1 MVSSDEPRV
10 PDDPL
15 LSDSVLQEL
24 LAAFSDEPRPTSA
37 APIGEVDRPGAI
49 DDPLFGLFGAPAAA
63 PAGESSEAPPV
74 EDPTPSYVVGEIL
87 GTEGLVRAD
96 VGDSFVDRPA
106 DDTPD
111 DTLDDTVDDT
121 VDGLVD
127 DSVDESTDQLL
138 LRVDDIDEGGPDVL
152 HIDDIAEGELADDGT
167 GELIVIAVDDEMTDV
182 GPHDPGPHDTAAA
195 GPTTIVIVG
204 DDRPDT
210 VYLDEAKEER
220 LRAVHGGST
229 VDDPDMIVI
238 DDLDEGMV
246 VNTPPVAS
254 GGSIDPRL
262 RARRAAVRRAAGRR
276 RLVVLVAAVAAVV
289 LVVLAV
295 AFVASPVFDVRDI
308 AVQGAVYTD
317 RAVLDEVV
325 ADLEGSP
332 VLLVDTLEIEE
343 RLAAAP
349 WVESVIV
356 TRDFP
361 HTVFIDIRER
371 VALATFQ
378 GGDGRWRVIDVEG
391 RVLDVL
397 DGQPIAYMQIVGD
410 HPDTGR
416 GLFAGAPYAAAAL
429 LVKVLPPEVRA
440 VTRWVG
446 LDDVSGTLTLTLA
459 GGADPTSGIEV
470 RLGSIDGLD
479 QKLARL
485 LTQVRSGLDGI
496 VSLDVSTTEIGVVRG

>member
-1 MVSSDEPRV
+1 MSSDEPRV
-10 PDDPL
+10 PDDSL

-24 LAAFSDEPRPTSA
+24 LAAFSDEPRP
-37 APIGEVDRPGAI
+37 APATPVADVDRPAAI
-49 DDPLFGLFGAPAAA
+49 DDPLFGLFGAPSAA
-63 PAGESSEAPPV
+63 PVGEPPEARPV
-74 EDPTPSYVVGEIL
+74 EDPTPSYVVGEVL
-87 GTEGLVRAD
+87 GTDGLIRID
-96 VGDSFVDRPA
+96 VPDASVDPPA
-106 DDTPD
+106 DDP
-111 DTLDDTVDDT
+111 
-121 VDGLVD
+121 
-127 DSVDESTDQLL
+127 VDESTDQLV
-138 LRVDDIDEGGPDVL
+138 LRVDDPDHIRPDVGGNDVE
-152 HIDDIAEGELADDGT
+152 IGDVEIGDDDT
-167 GELIVIAVDDEMTDV
+167 GELIVIAIDDDDVMDV
-182 GPHDPGPHDTAAA
+182 GLLDTETGGPS
-195 GPTTIVIVG
+195 TIVIVG

-276 RLVVLVAAVAAVV
+276 RLVVLVAAVAAVL
-289 LVVLAV
+289 LVVLAI

-308 AVQGAVYTD
+308 TVQGAVYTD
-317 RAVLDEVV
+317 RSILDEVV

-349 WVESVIV
+349 WVESAIV

-459 GGADPTSGIEV
+459 GGVDPTAGIEV
-470 RLGSIDGLD
+470 RLGSVDGLD

>member
-1 MVSSDEPRV
+1 MSSDEPRV

-24 LAAFSDEPRPTSA
+24 LAAFSDEPRQAPA
-37 APIGEVDRPGAI
+37 APVADVDRPAAT
-49 DDPLFGLFGAPAAA
+49 DDPLFGLFGAPPAA
-63 PAGESSEAPPV
+63 PVGERLEARPV
-74 EDPTPSYVVGEIL
+74 EDPTPSYVVGEVL
-87 GTEGLVRAD
+87 GTDGLVRVD
-96 VGDSFVDRPA
+96 VSDTSVDPPA
-106 DDTPD
+106 DDTAEDLAD
-111 DTLDDTVDDT
+111 DP
-121 VDGLVD
+121 
-127 DSVDESTDQLL
+127 VDESTDQIV
-138 LRVDDIDEGGPDVL
+138 LRVDDPDRASPDGGRNLD
-152 HIDDIAEGELADDGT
+152 IGDDDIGDVDIADFEIGDDDT
-167 GELIVIAVDDEMTDV
+167 GELIVIAIDDDMMDV
-182 GPHDPGPHDTAAA
+182 ESLDSETGGPS
-195 GPTTIVIVG
+195 TIVIVG

-276 RLVVLVAAVAAVV
+276 RLVVLVAAVAAVL
-289 LVVLAV
+289 LVVLAI

-308 AVQGAVYTD
+308 TVQGAVYTD
-317 RAVLDEVV
+317 RSILDEVV

-332 VLLVDTLEIEE
+332 VLLVDTLEVEE

-349 WVESVIV
+349 WVESAIV

-459 GGADPTSGIEV
+459 GGVDPTGGIEV
-470 RLGSIDGLD
+470 RLGSVDGLD

>member
-1 MVSSDEPRV
+1 MSSDEPRV

-24 LAAFSDEPRPTSA
+24 LAAFSDEPRQAPA
-37 APIGEVDRPGAI
+37 APVADVDRPAAT
-49 DDPLFGLFGAPAAA
+49 DDPLFGLFGAPPAA
-63 PAGESSEAPPV
+63 PVGEPPEARPV
-74 EDPTPSYVVGEIL
+74 EDPTPSYVVGEVL
-87 GTEGLVRAD
+87 GTDEFVRVD
-96 VGDSFVDRPA
+96 VFDTSVDPPGDDTAEELA
-106 DDTPD
+106 DDP
-111 DTLDDTVDDT
+111 
-121 VDGLVD
+121 
-127 DSVDESTDQLL
+127 VDESTDQIV
-138 LRVDDIDEGGPDVL
+138 LRVEDPDRASPDVE
-152 HIDDIAEGELADDGT
+152 IGDDDT
-167 GELIVIAVDDEMTDV
+167 GELIVIAIDDDMIDV
-182 GPHDPGPHDTAAA
+182 GSLASETGGPS
-195 GPTTIVIVG
+195 TIVIVG

-276 RLVVLVAAVAAVV
+276 RLVVLVAAVAAVL
-289 LVVLAV
+289 LVVLAI

-308 AVQGAVYTD
+308 TVQGAVYTD
-317 RAVLDEVV
+317 RSILDDVV

-349 WVESVIV
+349 WVESAIV

-459 GGADPTSGIEV
+459 GGVDPTGGIEV
-470 RLGSIDGLD
+470 RLGSVDGLD